1 MARNY
6 GDLKN
11 AVDEITKN
19 GNSYVLLFTP
29 RDSLRLNH
37 SLDFNE
43 VGSATNAQKEAL
55 VVTSLKLVKKEME
68 KDDGQDGVKT
78 FMDIFR
84 EIMKED

>member
-19 GNSYVLLFTP
+19 GNSYVLLFTS

-37 SLDFNE
+37 NLDFNE
-43 VGSATNAQKEAL
+43 VSSATNAQKEAL

-78 FMDIFR
+78 FMDIFH